1 MLGISL
7 FAISCK
13 KQETQNDNSMSD
25 SASTGA
31 LPSDNATSGS
41 SMDTTASVHDS
52 LMNQE
57 NGTSGQATM
66 PNRANGSDSAR

>member
-1 MLGISL
+1 MLGISF

-31 LPSDNATSGS
+31 CRLTMQLP
-41 SMDTTASVHDS
+41 VH
-52 LMNQE
+52 LWIQPQVY
-57 NGTSGQATM
+57 GTV
-66 PNRANGSDSAR
+66 